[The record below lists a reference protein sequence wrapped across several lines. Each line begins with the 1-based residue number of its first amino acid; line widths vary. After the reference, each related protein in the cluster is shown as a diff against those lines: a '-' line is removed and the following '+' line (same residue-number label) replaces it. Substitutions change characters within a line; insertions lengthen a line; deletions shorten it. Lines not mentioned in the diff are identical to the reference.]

1 MAFLRA
7 ARAGNIEK
15 VLNFLNED
23 GDINTSN
30 AVSSSFKFC
39 SLQYTGTYDYSASYL
54 NSGFIRAL
62 EILENRGK
70 FLKPWKSLETLEKP
84 WNFFYEALENLTE
97 LS

>member
-54 NSGFIRAL
+54 NSGFIQAL
-62 EILENRGK
+62 EILENPGK
-70 FLKPWKSLETLEKP
+70 FLKPWKSPGNPGK
-84 WNFFYEALENLTE
+84 ALEFFL
-97 LS
+97 